1 MTLFDFEELTGYWA
15 EHPPLHILISAYLG
29 VGKDRHTMVQM
40 PPGSPEPKTSSGL
53 EVLLAE
59 LGPGFGSGDVHAG
72 LTPVVLDFTELRRR
86 AGAGK

>member
-1 MTLFDFEELTGYWA
+1 
-15 EHPPLHILISAYLG
+15 
-29 VGKDRHTMVQM
+29 VQM
-40 PPGSPEPKTSSGL
+40 PPGSPEPKTSSEL

-59 LGPGFGSGDVHAG
+59 LGPGFGPGDVHAG